1 MSDQQLLVQ
10 FGALQNASQ
19 NIAKAVSTLHSK
31 LSDLE
36 SAAGPLVAAWDG
48 TAKEAYAQR
57 QAQWRNAAQDIT
69 ELLGRIKSALDES
82 TEHYAATE
90 RSNTN
95 LFSG

>member
-1 MSDQQLLVQ
+1 MSGDQLLVQ

-19 NIAKAVSTLHSK
+19 NISKAVNTLHSK

-36 SAAGPLVAAWDG
+36 SAAGPLVQAWEGD
-48 TAKEAYAQR
+48 AKEAYAQR

-69 ELLGRIKSALDES
+69 NILAQIKSALDES
-82 TEHYAATE
+82 AEQYAATE